1 MREGVAVL
9 RLDQVLITNGAF
21 RLAADIS
28 VAAGAKL
35 AVMGPS
41 GAGKSTLVNGIAGFH
56 DVPEGHMTW
65 QGQDIT
71 HLPPGKRPVAMLFQD
86 SNLFPHLTVRQNAGL
101 GVRPDLKLSASDW
114 ARVDQAVAR
123 VGLSDLA
130 ERRPAELSGGQQ
142 SRAALARVLVQA
154 KPILILDEPF
164 SALGPAL
171 KHEMLDLVDELVTE
185 SGATVLMVTHDP
197 DDAARLADQIV
208 LVADAKA
215 HPPKDVQTMLADP
228 PPALKAYLG
237 QK

>member
-1 MREGVAVL
+1 MREGGAVL

-28 VAAGAKL
+28 IDAGAKL

-56 DVPEGHMTW
+56 DVPEGRMTW
-65 QGQDIT
+65 QGEDIT
-71 HLPPGKRPVAMLFQD
+71 YLQPGKRPVAMLFQD
-86 SNLFPHLTVRQNAGL
+86 SNLFPHLTVRRNAGL
-101 GVRPDLKLSASDW
+101 GVRPDLKLSASEW
-114 ARVDQAVAR
+114 ERVDQAVAR

-130 ERRPAELSGGQQ
+130 ARRPSELSGGQQ
-142 SRAALARVLVQA
+142 SRSALARVLVQA

-171 KHEMLDLVDELVTE
+171 KHEMLDLVGELATE

-197 DDAARLADQIV
+197 DDAARLVDQIV

-215 HPPKDVQTMLADP
+215 HLPQDAQKMLADP

-237 QK
+237 HA